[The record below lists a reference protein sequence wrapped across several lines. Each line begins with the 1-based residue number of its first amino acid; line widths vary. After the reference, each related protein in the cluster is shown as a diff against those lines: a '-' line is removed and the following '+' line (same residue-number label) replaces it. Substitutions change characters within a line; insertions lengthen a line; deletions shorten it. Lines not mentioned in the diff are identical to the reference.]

1 MRCEDLTS
9 FEGKYDD
16 EFPQDCYVIVCD
28 NEAALN
34 MWDGALYNYHHV
46 SVTNRQGG
54 KERTLYGGEA
64 YLCKVAEGDQDDHQK
79 NGKSNSDLAAST
91 QIAHVLNINTTSAR
105 LPPQNMN
112 PAAFVS

>member
-1 MRCEDLTS
+1 
-9 FEGKYDD
+9 
-16 EFPQDCYVIVCD
+16 
-28 NEAALN
+28 

-64 YLCKVAEGDQDDHQK
+64 YLCKVAEGDQDDHQRM
-79 NGKSNSDLAAST
+79 ASPT
-91 QIAHVLNINTTSAR
+91 ATLQLQPQIAHVLNINTTSAR